1 MKNCS
6 NGHPEIS
13 FTDDLTN
20 CPVCVMWDQFG
31 GLTKQVGDLQ
41 KQIEKRHR
49 IDEAV
54 KIIYSTLEK

>member
-1 MKNCS
+1 MKTCS

-13 FTDDLTN
+13 YSDDIPT
-20 CPVCVMWDQFG
+20 CPVCVMWAEFG
-31 GLTKQVGDLQ
+31 NLANKVERLQ
-41 KQIEKRHR
+41 KQIDKRAK